1 MIRSK
6 DKQKKEEE
14 TASVYHLRKVNKQS
28 VNSPRVAQ
36 DGRISYKH
44 NMTTVTI
51 NDAVRIEQ
59 ETVQI
64 TEALL
69 NGRQDKHMQ
78 DTGEVFK
85 PDYTHLEEFLCNL
98 SQLSQASQDALVEAL
113 TEDEVKEVVKS
124 CQNGKS
130 PELDGLSYEF
140 YKYAWNIIGSTVTK
154 IFQAQLDRE
163 KLLESGRHGA
173 TCLVPKVEGVPNV
186 TQLRP
191 ITFLQTDYRILSK
204 CLAVRLHAVLGEVV
218 DPGQLGTERVA
229 SKVDRST
236 HS

>member
-1 MIRSK
+1 M
-6 DKQKKEEE
+6 
-14 TASVYHLRKVNKQS
+14 
-28 VNSPRVAQ
+28 NSPRVAQ

-113 TEDEVKEVVKS
+113 TEDEVKVHLGVHVAH
-124 CQNGKS
+124 CLH
-130 PELDGLSYEF
+130 PPRLS
-140 YKYAWNIIGSTVTK
+140 
-154 IFQAQLDRE
+154 
-163 KLLESGRHGA
+163 
-173 TCLVPKVEGVPNV
+173 
-186 TQLRP
+186 
-191 ITFLQTDYRILSK
+191 ILSI
-204 CLAVRLHAVLGEVV
+204 
-218 DPGQLGTERVA
+218 P
-229 SKVDRST
+229 
-236 HS
+236 